1 MVDGRSKKAIMKT
14 VGVSFRQLKS
24 WLTTQYIIPF
34 VDELQLMIDPSALYS
49 HIIDTHVWQEFV
61 KSRLSPEFQV

>member
-1 MVDGRSKKAIMKT
+1 MKT

-34 VDELQLMIDPSALYS
+34 MDEPQLMRDPLSLYS

-61 KSRLSPEFQV
+61 KSRLSPKFQV